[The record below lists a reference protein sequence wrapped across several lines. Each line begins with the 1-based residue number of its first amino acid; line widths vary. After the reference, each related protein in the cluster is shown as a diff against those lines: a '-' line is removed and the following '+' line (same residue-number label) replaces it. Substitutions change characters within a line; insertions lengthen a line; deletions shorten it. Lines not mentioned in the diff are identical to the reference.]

1 MCKFSML
8 AGVAG
13 HQDSNSSITSAR
25 LLNEETTTRSDSG
38 SYSPPVTR
46 VGGLWEG
53 CGRRIVTWAEWLD
66 FVSMSMTLDV
76 PGRTTKRENNT
87 TP

>member
-25 LLNEETTTRSDSG
+25 LLNEETATRSDSG

-46 VGGLWEG
+46 VGALREV
-53 CGRRIVTWAEWLD
+53 CGRRIVTWAVGVA
-66 FVSMSMTLDV
+66 FY
-76 PGRTTKRENNT
+76 
-87 TP
+87 